1 MTNDIDQTTPEWK
14 VGDIVIIKPSLADT
28 FLQPLRRFA
37 QEGRRAEII
46 SVPPISKKLY
56 WVIANPRVRFTHKRG
71 IPSNFEFILAPNCIQ
86 KVEQT

>member
-1 MTNDIDQTTPEWK
+1 MTPDIDQTTPEWK

-46 SVPPISKKLY
+46 SVPPISRKLY
-56 WVIANPRVRFTHKRG
+56 WVIAKPRVRFTHKRG
-71 IPSNFEFILAPNCIQ
+71 IPSNFEFILAPHCIQ